1 MSLAQIAA
9 NSKNF
14 IKDRKYDNNGER
26 AYENQK
32 NQQEM
37 IRKCETIYRKFEF

>member
-1 MSLAQIAA
+1 MSLARIAA

-14 IKDRKYDNNGER
+14 IRGRKYNNNGAR

-37 IRKCETIYRKFEF
+37 IRKYETIYRTFEF